1 MKLSLRLSVLIF
13 ACSLFPAP
21 VYAQERVVKPN
32 YEQASK
38 FDSAYLRQRTYS
50 SSVSPKWIAE
60 TDRFWYSYKT
70 STGTRYYLV
79 DPEAGTRTH
88 LFDHVKVAAALS
100 LAVKQPLEST
110 QLSLGRAK
118 INDEGTEFS
127 VTVEK
132 KGFTIELATGKVTA
146 RETDSSEDEEENSSE
161 SRRRS
166 YRGRS
171 NRSQD
176 EDEKKPVDPR
186 AHRNFSPD
194 RTAYVFVKEHNL
206 YYVEASE
213 EMQAE
218 IKVID
223 ARMKKEKREK
233 AKAEAAK
240 AKGGEKTTGEDEKSD
255 ESGKDGEEKDVKK
268 SGDKTSET
276 TGKDDKDEG
285 KDGQDDEDKGDD
297 GKEDGDKG
305 GDGKDV
311 NEGKDKEQGDKTS
324 DEDGDDDGKKS
335 DESDEDGDEKK
346 EPEKKVDER
355 EAWADDVDES
365 QALQLTDDGEEDYG
379 FSGGRNRGPR
389 DQLEVGQEALLD
401 VLQTGEFED
410 FLPGDD
416 DDKDDDKGKDG
427 DKKETSKDSDEEDDE
442 EEKPEEPKKSR
453 PSVNWSQD
461 STAFYSMRR
470 DSRNVEELFLVNSLS
485 TPRPTLESY
494 SYPLPGEE
502 NISRSELHVFD
513 RARKTLFRVASVWK
527 DEGYRNV
534 HWGKTV
540 TRDEDEDEDDGK
552 KEGEE
557 AVEEEEEELDL
568 TGTGD
573 TLRFLRRDRLVRN
586 VEFCSV
592 DTRTAECTTL
602 IEEGFQRANISTQ
615 SVRYLKERDELIWWS
630 ERSGWGHFYLYS
642 RDGKL
647 KNAITSGP
655 FRASRIVEVDED
667 KGLLYFRGNAREE
680 GENIYYDHLYR
691 VFLDGSGLILLDP
704 GDATHRSNLSPTRK
718 FLVDNCSRVDMAPIS
733 RLCDAEGKEVM
744 QLEESDLS
752 RLYAAGWTMPET
764 FSFKAADGVTDLYG
778 NLWKPF
784 DFDATKKYAVIAEV
798 YPGPQMEGVSHSF
811 SSSHGRQQLAQ
822 LGFLVV
828 QLGHRGGTPG
838 RSKAYHSY
846 GYFNLRDYGLAD
858 KKAGIEQLAEQRPYV
873 DINRIGI
880 YGHSGGGFMT
890 AAALM
895 LEPYNDFF
903 KVGVSSSGNHDNNVY
918 GYYWAER
925 YHGLR
930 EVEVEEK
937 ERDNSRSRSRQEGE
951 SEARDDGD
959 DEKDKQDD
967 KKGDGEK
974 VKKDGKDDKKGD
986 GEEDGKDDKKGDG
999 EKDGKD
1005 DEEQKTQTRFQ
1016 IQVPSNAE
1024 LAANLKGHLLLV
1036 HGDMD
1041 NNVHPAGT
1049 LRLVDALIRE
1059 NKRFDMLIFP
1069 GKRHGY
1075 GDASSYF
1082 TQRKWDYFVE
1092 HLMGHSPRSADINN
1106 KD

>member
-1 MKLSLRLSVLIF
+1 MKLSLRLSVLVVVSSVF
-13 ACSLFPAP
+13 CTPGL
-21 VYAQERVVKPN
+21 AQDRVVNPN

-50 SSVSPKWIAE
+50 SSVSPNWIGE

-70 STGTRYYLV
+70 SAGTRYYLV
-79 DPEAGTRTH
+79 DPGAGTRTH
-88 LFDHVKVAAALS
+88 LFDHEAVASALS
-100 LAVKQPLEST
+100 LAVKQPLESS

-118 INDEGTEFS
+118 INDEGTELT

-146 RETDSSEDEEENSSE
+146 RETKSDTDNDGASSSE

-171 NRSQD
+171 NSSED
-176 EDEKKPVDPR
+176 GDEKKPVDPR
-186 AHRNFSPD
+186 AHRGFSPD
-194 RTAYVFVKEHNL
+194 RTAYVFMKEHNL

-213 EMQAE
+213 EVQAE
-218 IKVID
+218 VKAID

-240 AKGGEKTTGEDEKSD
+240 AEADKTTTGKEDKGEESD
-255 ESGKDGEEKDVKK
+255 KDGETKDGKKQEEKISEITDEGTEKKGDVV
-268 SGDKTSET
+268 
-276 TGKDDKDEG
+276 KDEG
-285 KDGQDDEDKGDD
+285 KEKVDK
-297 GKEDGDKG
+297 KEDGDSKKDG
-305 GDGKDV
+305 GDDDEKSKDD
-311 NEGKDKEQGDKTS
+311 GKDKEEEDKDGDK
-324 DEDGDDDGKKS
+324 DKDKEEEDKDGDKDK
-335 DESDEDGDEKK
+335 KK

-365 QALQLTDDGEEDYG
+365 QALQLTENGEEDYE
-379 FSGGRNRGPR
+379 FSSSRYRGPQG
-389 DQLEVGQEALLD
+389 QLDVGQEAYLD
-401 VLQTGEFED
+401 ILQTGEFED

-416 DDKDDDKGKDG
+416 DKKDDDKKDG
-427 DKKETSKDSDEEDDE
+427 DKKDDDKKDGDSEGTEEED
-442 EEKPEEPKKSR
+442 EKPEEPKKSR
-453 PSVNWSQD
+453 PSVTWSQD
-461 STAFYSMRR
+461 STAFYATRR
-470 DSRNVEELFLVNSLS
+470 DSRDVEELFLVNSLS

-502 NISRSELHVFD
+502 NIRRSELYVFD
-513 RARKTLFRVASVWK
+513 RTRKTLFRVDPVWK
-527 DEGYRNV
+527 DEGYSNV

-540 TRDEDEDEDDGK
+540 TRDKDDDEK
-552 KEGEE
+552 KEGAE
-557 AVEEEEEELDL
+557 AEEEEELDF

-586 VEFCSV
+586 VEFCSL
-592 DTRTAECTTL
+592 DTRTSECTTL
-602 IEEGFQRANISTQ
+602 IDEGFQRANISTQ

-642 RDGKL
+642 RDGEF

-667 KGLLYFRGNAREE
+667 KGLLYFRGNARED
-680 GENIYYDHLYR
+680 GENLYYDHLYR
-691 VFLDGSGLILLDP
+691 VFLDGSGLTLLDP
-704 GDATHRSNLSPTRK
+704 GNATHRSNLSPTRK

-733 RLCDAEGKEVM
+733 RVCDAEGNEVM
-744 QLEESDLS
+744 HLEESDLS
-752 RLYAAGWTMPET
+752 RLYAAGWVMPET
-764 FSFKAADGVTDLYG
+764 FTFKAADGITDLYG

-784 DFDATKKYAVIAEV
+784 DFDPKKKYAVIAEV

-811 SSSHGRQQLAQ
+811 STSHGRQQLAQ

-895 LEPYNDFF
+895 QEPYNDFF

-930 EVEVEEK
+930 EVEVEKK
-937 ERDNSRSRSRQEGE
+937 EQQRSRSGGRGQGE
-951 SEARDDGD
+951 VEARDDED
-959 DEKDKQDD
+959 DD
-967 KKGDGEK
+967 KEK
-974 VKKDGKDDKKGD
+974 KDDKKVEGD
-986 GEEDGKDDKKGDG
+986 GQKKDG
-999 EKDGKD
+999 EKDGEKGDDDGEKKD
-1005 DEEQKTQTRFQ
+1005 GEETEEEEAETRFQ

-1049 LRLVDALIRE
+1049 MRLVDALIRE

-1075 GDASSYF
+1075 GEASSYF

-1092 HLMGHSPRSADINN
+1092 HLMGHSPDSADIKN

>member
-1 MKLSLRLSVLIF
+1 
-13 ACSLFPAP
+13 
-21 VYAQERVVKPN
+21 
-32 YEQASK
+32 
-38 FDSAYLRQRTYS
+38 
-50 SSVSPKWIAE
+50 
-60 TDRFWYSYKT
+60 
-70 STGTRYYLV
+70 
-79 DPEAGTRTH
+79 
-88 LFDHVKVAAALS
+88 
-100 LAVKQPLEST
+100 
-110 QLSLGRAK
+110 
-118 INDEGTEFS
+118 
-127 VTVEK
+127 
-132 KGFTIELATGKVTA
+132 
-146 RETDSSEDEEENSSE
+146 
-161 SRRRS
+161 
-166 YRGRS
+166 
-171 NRSQD
+171 
-176 EDEKKPVDPR
+176 
-186 AHRNFSPD
+186 
-194 RTAYVFVKEHNL
+194 
-206 YYVEASE
+206 
-213 EMQAE
+213 
-218 IKVID
+218 
-223 ARMKKEKREK
+223 
-233 AKAEAAK
+233 
-240 AKGGEKTTGEDEKSD
+240 DEKS
-255 ESGKDGEEKDVKK
+255 K
-268 SGDKTSET
+268 ET
-276 TGKDDKDEG
+276 
-285 KDGQDDEDKGDD
+285 
-297 GKEDGDKG
+297 
-305 GDGKDV
+305 
-311 NEGKDKEQGDKTS
+311 
-324 DEDGDDDGKKS
+324 DGDDSEKS
-335 DESDEDGDEKK
+335 KDSEEDGDEKK

-355 EAWADDVDES
+355 EAWADAVDES
-365 QALQLTDDGEEDYG
+365 VALQLTDNGEEDYE
-379 FSGGRNRGPR
+379 FSGGRFRGPQG
-389 DQLEVGQEALLD
+389 QLAEDQEAYLD
-401 VLQTGEFED
+401 ILQTGEFED

-416 DDKDDDKGKDG
+416 DKKDDGKEEVKEVKEG
-427 DKKETSKDSDEEDDE
+427 KKDEESKDTEEEDD
-442 EEKPEEPKKSR
+442 KPEEPKKSR
-453 PSVNWSQD
+453 PSVTWSQD
-461 STAFYSMRR
+461 STAFYATRR
-470 DSRNVEELFLVNSLS
+470 DSRDVEELFLVNSLS

-502 NISRSELHVFD
+502 NIRRSELYVFD
-513 RARKTLFRVASVWK
+513 RSRKTLFRVDPVWK
-527 DEGYRNV
+527 DEGYSNV

-540 TRDEDEDEDDGK
+540 TRDEDDDEDDDEK

-557 AVEEEEEELDL
+557 AEEEVELDY

-586 VEFCSV
+586 VEFCSL
-592 DTRTAECTTL
+592 DTRTSECTTL

-615 SVRYLKERDELIWWS
+615 SVRYLKDRDELVWWS

-642 RDGKL
+642 RDGKF

-680 GENIYYDHLYR
+680 GENLYYDHLYR
-691 VFLDGSGLILLDP
+691 VFLDGTGLTLLDP
-704 GDATHRSNLSPTRK
+704 GDATHRSDLSPTRN

-733 RLCDAEGKEVM
+733 RVCDAEGNEVM
-744 QLEESDLS
+744 KLEESDLS

-764 FSFKAADGVTDLYG
+764 FAFKAADGITDLYG

-784 DFDATKKYAVIAEV
+784 DFDPTKKYAVIAEV

-811 SSSHGRQQLAQ
+811 STSHGRQQLAQ

-858 KKAGIEQLAEQRPYV
+858 KKAGLEQLAEQRPYV

-895 LEPYNDFF
+895 QEPYNDFF

-930 EVEVEEK
+930 EVEVEQK
-937 ERDNSRSRSRQEGE
+937 EEERSRSRSRGRGE
-951 SEARDDGD
+951 AEARDDEGD
-959 DEKDKQDD
+959 DKEEKKDD
-967 KKGDGEK
+967 TKVDGDGQ
-974 VKKDGKDDKKGD
+974 KK
-986 GEEDGKDDKKGDG
+986 DG
-999 EKDGKD
+999 EKDGKKVD
-1005 DEEQKTQTRFQ
+1005 DDGEKKDGEETEEEKEAETRFQ

-1049 LRLVDALIRE
+1049 MRLVDALIRE
-1059 NKRFDMLIFP
+1059 NKRFDMLIIP

-1092 HLMGHSPRSADINN
+1092 HLMGHSPVSADIKN